1 MLGAYGAESLLDAQ
15 GAARTPIVSYVL
27 SAASAPPV
35 TFNPVRRPLSAVD
48 SDLTLVGYDWDNS
61 IPGTPRL
68 YLHWKEAEGYYSEV
82 SDQAGRE
89 DVLPLTIGP
98 WGLETGGFNIGSD
111 ENQRYIPFS
120 EGIVW
125 NGKSFQDGPLEPGQ
139 TLKLQQ
145 NFFSSRPIF
154 SDIVVSVR
162 LVGFEDD
169 GFHWSWWDLDD
180 NVPAMGAIPTLKWI
194 GGSAVRDPHWLI
206 VDEEAWSGQSV
217 SPLLRLY
224 DAFTGRSVP
233 ILDERI
239 SNETPWLPLGA
250 NILGE

>member
-1 MLGAYGAESLLDAQ
+1 LLDAQ
-15 GAARTPIVSYVL
+15 GAARTPIAAYAV
-27 SAASAPPV
+27 SAATVPPI

-61 IPGTPRL
+61 VPGTPRL
-68 YLHWKEAEGYYSEV
+68 YLHWKEAQGYFSEV
-82 SDQAGRE
+82 SDQTGQE
-89 DVLPLTIGP
+89 EGLPSTIGP
-98 WGLETGGFNIGSD
+98 WGLETGGFYIRSD

-125 NGKSFQDGPLEPGQ
+125 NGKSFQDDPLGPGQ

-145 NFFSSRPIF
+145 NFFSSGPIL
-154 SDIVVSVR
+154 SDVVVSVR

-180 NVPAMGAIPTLKWI
+180 SVPAMGAIPTLKWI
-194 GGSAVRDPHWLI
+194 DGSAVRDPHWLT
-206 VDEEAWSGQSV
+206 VDEDAWSGQSV

-224 DAFTGRSVP
+224 DAFTGRPVP

-250 NILGE
+250 AFVVE